1 MGKVANDLTLPSL
14 ALAFALFALYVT
26 WTNPPKEPTV
36 LVGYGCE
43 GSDGKPLYFPEE
55 DMFPNCSLI
64 ERSK

>member
-1 MGKVANDLTLPSL
+1 MKQAENLALPVL
-14 ALAFALFALYVT
+14 ALAFALFTLAVT
-26 WTNPPKEPTV
+26 WSNPPKQPML